1 MTSSPGSSPSAT
13 PTRTT
18 CTWRPARVLRRG
30 ELHPNPPRP
39 NPPRPIP
46 PCLIPSGDRCRG
58 GRAIWDVLCSPREL
72 YERLTE
78 GTIHTAAHATAL
90 AEPGAE
96 AVRIGGESLTHGSL
110 DLRARSLATWLAA
123 HGAGPGTRVALVEG
137 NSLDY
142 VVSYLGILHSGAA
155 VVLVNPMLTEREL
168 ASVVEDSDPVASVC
182 APERTEQMR
191 ALGVGCVLET
201 QDLDEAITVSSPAEV
216 REPLPESVAHLAFT
230 SGTTGRPKPTPLTH
244 ANVLSSMRSVIW
256 SWRISAADHV
266 LHALPLQHAHGLSG
280 LHAALLTG
288 CRSTFMTGF
297 DPVALCREV
306 ESARASVLFAVPAMW
321 ERLVESSEVEL
332 GRLGHLR
339 LATSGSAPLS
349 PATSDAV
356 HDLIGLRPLERYGL
370 TETGFVLSN
379 PYEDERRPGS
389 VGFPLPGAEV
399 GVSDGHW
406 VADGQV
412 GEIVLRGPSV
422 FPGYLGFSGYLGTEV
437 GDTSDATFDR
447 GWFRTGDLG
456 RVDPEDGYVYIVGRS
471 KEMIITGGL
480 NVYPR
485 EIELVLESLPG
496 VSQAAV
502 VGVPSR
508 RWGEEVTAFLVAVP
522 GARIEVDQVSTA
534 ASVQLAA
541 YKRPKSY
548 RVVDDLPRNHM
559 GKIVRSALLELAVDV
574 VGPEVQP
581 R

>member
-1 MTSSPGSSPSAT
+1 VSPSESTQAEST
-13 PTRTT
+13 QAESTRADPTLPDPVGRSVSG
-18 CTWRPARVLRRG
+18 WSRHLGRFVQPAQ
-30 ELHPNPPRP
+30 
-39 NPPRPIP
+39 
-46 PCLIPSGDRCRG
+46 
-58 GRAIWDVLCSPREL
+58 L

-78 GTIHTAAHATAL
+78 GTLHTAAHATAL
-90 AEPGAE
+90 AEPGAR

-123 HGAGPGTRVALVEG
+123 HGAGPGNRVALVEG

-168 ASVVEDSDPVASVC
+168 AVVVEDSDPVASIC
-182 APERTEQMR
+182 AAERTEQMR

-201 QDLDEAITVSSPAEV
+201 RDLDEAITVSSPAEV
-216 REPLPESVAHLAFT
+216 REPEPESVAHLAFT

-256 SWRISAADHV
+256 SWRISAEDHV

-280 LHAALLTG
+280 LHATLLTG

-306 ESARASVLFAVPAMW
+306 EGTRASVLFAVPAMW

-332 GRLGHLR
+332 ARLGHLR

-422 FPGYLGFSGYLGTEV
+422 FSGYLGTEV
-437 GDTSDATFDR
+437 GDTFDATFDR

-456 RVDPEDGYVYIVGRS
+456 RVDLEDGYVYIVGRS
-471 KEMIITGGL
+471 KEMILTGGL

-508 RWGEEVTAFLVAVP
+508 RWGEEVTAFLVPVA
-522 GARIEVDQVSTA
+522 GARIEVDQVSAA
-534 ASVQLAA
+534 ASIQLAA

-559 GKIVRSALLELAVDV
+559 GKIVRSALLELAAGV
-574 VGPEVQP
+574 VGPEARP

>member
-1 MTSSPGSSPSAT
+1 VSPSESTQADPALPD
-13 PTRTT
+13 PTGRSVSG
-18 CTWRPARVLRRG
+18 WSRHLGSAVQPAQ
-30 ELHPNPPRP
+30 LH
-39 NPPRPIP
+39 
-46 PCLIPSGDRCRG
+46 
-58 GRAIWDVLCSPREL
+58 
-72 YERLTE
+72 ERLTE
-78 GTIHTAAHATAL
+78 GTLHTAAHATAL
-90 AEPGAE
+90 ADPGAE
-96 AVRIGGESLTHGSL
+96 AVRIGGDSLTHGSL

-123 HGAGPGTRVALVEG
+123 HGAGPGSRVALVEG

-168 ASVVEDSDPVASVC
+168 AVVVEDSDPVASIC
-182 APERTEQMR
+182 APKHAEQMR

-201 QDLDEAITVSSPAEV
+201 QDLADAIAVSSPADV
-216 REPLPESVAHLAFT
+216 CEPESESVAHLAFT
-230 SGTTGRPKPTPLTH
+230 SGTTGRPKATPLTH

-280 LHAALLTG
+280 LHATLLTG

-297 DPVALCREV
+297 DPVELCREI

-321 ERLVESSEVEL
+321 ERLVESPEVEL
-332 GRLGHLR
+332 ARLGRLR

-356 HDLIGLRPLERYGL
+356 LDLIGLRPLERYGL

-379 PYEDERRPGS
+379 PYQGERRPGS

-399 GVSDGHW
+399 AVSDGHW
-406 VADGQV
+406 LADGQV

-422 FPGYLGFSGYLGTEV
+422 FSGYLGLSAHLGAEV
-437 GDTSDATFDR
+437 GETFDK

-456 RVDPEDGYVYIVGRS
+456 RVDPDEGYVYIVGRS

-508 RWGEEVTAFLVAVP
+508 RWGEEVTAFLVPVQ
-522 GARIEVDQVSTA
+522 GARIEVDQVSAA
-534 ASVQLAA
+534 ASIQLAG

-548 RVVDDLPRNHM
+548 RVVEDLPRNHM
-559 GKIVRSALLELAVDV
+559 GKIIRSALLELATGAG
-574 VGPEVQP
+574 GPEAP
-581 R
+581 PSRMI